1 MRKTHETLAAIRASA
16 GLTMAEMAAVL
27 GLKSASA
34 YAYYESPN
42 GYRGDTVPTRLL
54 LKLAEAQR
62 SGEVK
67 FEDAELAEAFAQGAI
82 EITSAHQQT
91 ALHRAVMIQAVSLT
105 PTAAEAEE
113 YAALMPVGGMFF
125 DSHLLAE
132 MTEAEAEELLVL
144 EVKNEEG
151 GIDIRLMVDR
161 SVSEVT
167 QPGIYAL
174 QSGPTLNLLRAEKQG
189 ERWMM
194 TPMEGASSS
203 AKVMHAP
210 LDSYIPAFGQVI
222 WTARSLVHSIIERR
236 SSFTPAPA
244 ETESKEKTRRIK
256 KGVQK
261 N

>member
-1 MRKTHETLAAIRASA
+1 MRKNHEILAAVRASA

-34 YAYYESPN
+34 YAYYENPN
-42 GYRGDTVPTRLL
+42 GYRGDTIPTRLL

-67 FEDAELAEAFAQGAI
+67 FDDAELAQVFAEGAS
-82 EITSAHQQT
+82 EIKSAHQQT
-91 ALHRAVMIQAVSLT
+91 ALHGAVMIQAVSLT
-105 PTAAEAEE
+105 PTATEVEG
-113 YAALMPVGGMFF
+113 YATLMPASGMFF
-125 DSHLLAE
+125 DSYVLAE
-132 MTEAEAEELLVL
+132 MTEAEPEELLIL

-151 GIDIRLMVDR
+151 RIDVRLMLDR

-167 QPGIYAL
+167 QPGLYGL
-174 QSGPTLNLLRAEKQG
+174 QSGPTLDLLRVEKQG
-189 ERWMM
+189 ERWVM
-194 TPMEGASSS
+194 TSMEGTTPA

-210 LDSYIPAFGQVI
+210 LDSYIPAFGRVI
-222 WTARSLVHSIIERR
+222 WTARSLVHSKVAQR
-236 SSFTPAPA
+236 SSFTLAPA
-244 ETESKEKTRRIK
+244 ETEIKEKTPRIK